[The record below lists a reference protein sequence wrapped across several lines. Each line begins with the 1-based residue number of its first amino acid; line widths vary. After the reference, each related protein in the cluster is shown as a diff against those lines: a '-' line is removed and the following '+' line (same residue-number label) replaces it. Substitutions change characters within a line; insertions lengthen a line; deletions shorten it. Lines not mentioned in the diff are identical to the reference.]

1 MFSKQLLILA
11 GLLVSSTSAFAHIGI
26 ASGPAQAGKSGVVA
40 LAINHGCNA
49 STEDSWKIR
58 VDFPAGT
65 FSNIRVMRSD
75 FGPAVQIKDGANAV
89 IAIEWT
95 KPDADKRVADDG
107 YYELKFKATMP
118 NAPFTKVKLD
128 VTQTCVNSAGQAT
141 TPVHWDDSNAAE
153 PAPRLVIAPARTNA
167 IGWNKITIPAN
178 TTVAAA
184 DFGAFFGD
192 SLIVWKGASA
202 YSSNP
207 NTVEQITATTG
218 VTMLSDALA
227 AGDVIW
233 VRY

>member
-1 MFSKQLLILA
+1 MAFKQSLIIA
-11 GLLVSSTSAFAHIGI
+11 GLLASSTSAFAHITV
-26 ASGPAQAGKSGVVA
+26 ATGPVQAGKSAKVG

-49 STEDSWKIR
+49 SSEDSYKIR

-75 FGPAVQIKDGANAV
+75 FGTAVQIKDGNNAV

-107 YYELKFKATMP
+107 YYELTFKATMP

-128 VTQTCVNSAGQAT
+128 VTQTCVNSAGATT

-153 PAPRLVIAPARTNA
+153 PAPRLVIAPARTNT

-178 TTVAAA
+178 TTVATS
-184 DFGAFFGD
+184 DFGAYLGD
-192 SLIVWKGASA
+192 SLIVWKGTSA

-218 VTMLSDALA
+218 VTMLADALA